1 MSHTIAVPAAA
12 HVLAA
17 AAGFA
22 ALAAVLAVHWHHIP
36 RRLQLPAL
44 HPAMMLVD
52 KPGAILGSINILC
65 CLGLLAAAPALKWEL
80 WLVTL
85 VCALLHA
92 LYNFTAYVACRGRWS
107 AVDVGS
113 RTPAHQQDVT
123 VHEQG
128 TVAATPAAAACALK
142 ERQLEHTDGAMM
154 GESPQQQQPDGRVAG
169 QLELAE
175 QRERQQQPQSQ
186 QPPLPPPQ
194 QRQRCPAELP
204 STAAGPRG
212 ARAATV
218 SSSGQSA
225 ASETDADVC
234 LEDAELSLHSRT
246 CSRQRL
252 LTTQQ
257 HAACSSAAELPLQGR
272 GHDPGKAGHCM
283 ALEVDRCQKG
293 MHDLDPGGQPA
304 AASAA
309 GACGATGSSSAGAAA
324 GLHPPSAPTFWRAF
338 VVLPWEIVPFVLGMF
353 CVVEGLNANGWVDR
367 LAAWLVGGLGGSVWG
382 ALFGVGGLSLLLA
395 NVINNQ
401 VSRLQFVGLTCY
413 RVRL

>member
-1 MSHTIAVPAAA
+1 MLLLMSCV
-12 HVLAA
+12 AA

-92 LYNFTAYVACRGRWS
+92 LYNFIAYGACRGRWS
-107 AVDVGS
+107 ASADS
-113 RTPAHQQDVT
+113 RTPAHQQEVPAAGR
-123 VHEQG
+123 EEG
-128 TVAATPAAAACALK
+128 TVATAVSAAAACALK
-142 ERQLEHTDGAMM
+142 EQQHEHAAGVMK
-154 GESPQQQQPDGRVAG
+154 EEFPQQQLPDGRVAV
-169 QLELAE
+169 QLELA
-175 QRERQQQPQSQ
+175 QQQAQQQQQLQSK
-186 QPPLPPPQ
+186 QPPLPQQQQQ
-194 QRQRCPAELP
+194 QRSPAELP
-204 STAAGPRG
+204 STAAGARCT
-212 ARAATV
+212 RAATA
-218 SSSGQSA
+218 SSSGRSA
-225 ASETDADVC
+225 ASEPDADVC
-234 LEDAELSLHSRT
+234 LEDAELALHSRT
-246 CSRQRL
+246 CSRQQL

-283 ALEVDRCQKG
+283 ALEVDRCEKLRDDSDHGLQ
-293 MHDLDPGGQPA
+293 LA
-304 AASAA
+304 AALAA
-309 GACGATGSSSAGAAA
+309 GTCGAAGSSSTGTTVE
-324 GLHPPSAPTFWRAF
+324 LKPPPAPTFWRAF

-401 VSRLQFVGLTCY
+401 VSQVAVCWAEGCSGRL
-413 RVRL
+413 